1 MSNFD
6 LKILK
11 YTSYL
16 FYLIP
21 IFLINSI
28 LIADLSV
35 VLIDI
40 IFLYLIIKYK
50 KYSYFNNNYFKIFL
64 LFYSLIT
71 IRSLFAENIFLSLN
85 SSIFYL
91 RFGLFALA
99 TVFFLE
105 KNSSLAKNLRNLF
118 LIILIIL
125 FIDTIYQFA
134 FGKNIL
140 GMQYRYTN
148 DNNFRLTSF
157 FGNKGVLGSY
167 VCRFFPLIIALF
179 FFEKKNKITNNNFF
193 LIILVSIISFILII
207 LSGERTS
214 LFLLSF
220 GFLLIFLTSKDEL
233 KKIFGYSL
241 IVVAIIS
248 ILLINFDNRIKH
260 RVVDSAYSQL
270 GLNSNEKRIYIF
282 GPVYEG
288 HFKVAYKMFL
298 ENPTFGK
305 GVKMFRDFCN
315 KPENYVNETACTTHP
330 HNVFIQILSE
340 TGVIGFVFI
349 FGLFIIVIKILLTNF
364 YRSFFL
370 TAKKINYVSSNFSN
384 AKICLLIAIFISISP
399 FSPSGNFFN
408 NWLSIIYFYPIGFLI
423 YLDKYKK

>member
-1 MSNFD
+1 
-6 LKILK
+6 
-11 YTSYL
+11 L
-16 FYLIP
+16 F
-21 IFLINSI
+21 S
-28 LIADLSV
+28 
-35 VLIDI
+35 
-40 IFLYLIIKYK
+40 
-50 KYSYFNNNYFKIFL
+50 
-64 LFYSLIT
+64 
-71 IRSLFAENIFLSLN
+71 ENIFLSLN

-134 FGKNIL
+134 FGKNII
-140 GMQYRYTN
+140 GMQYRYAN

-179 FFEKKNKITNNNFF
+179 FFEKKNKITNDNFF
-193 LIILVSIISFILII
+193 LIILVSIISFILVI

-241 IVVAIIS
+241 VVVTIIS
-248 ILLINFDNRIKH
+248 VLLISFDKRIKH
-260 RVVDSAYSQL
+260 RVFDSSYNQI
-270 GLNSNEKRIYIF
+270 GLNSNEKKIYIF

-298 ENPTFGK
+298 ENPIFGK

-315 KPENYVNETACTTHP
+315 KPENYANETACTTHP
-330 HNVFIQILSE
+330 HNVFVQILSE
-340 TGVIGFVFI
+340 TGVIGFIFI
-349 FGLFIIVIKILLTNF
+349 FGLFIIVIKILVTNF
-364 YRSFFL
+364 YRSFIL
-370 TAKKINYVSSNFSN
+370 TKKKINYVSSNFSN
-384 AKICLLIAIFISISP
+384 ANMCLLIAIFISISP

>member
-28 LIADLSV
+28 LVADFSV

-50 KYSYFNNNYFKIFL
+50 KYSYFNNKYFKIFL
-64 LFYSLIT
+64 LFYTLIT
-71 IRSLFAENIFLSLN
+71 IRSLFSENVFLSLN

-118 LIILIIL
+118 LIILLIL
-125 FIDTIYQFA
+125 FIDTIYQFV

-148 DNNFRLTSF
+148 DDNFRLTSL

-179 FFEKKNKITNNNFF
+179 FFDKRNKIANNNFL
-193 LIILVSIISFILII
+193 LIILVSIISFALVI

-233 KKIFGYSL
+233 KKIIGYSL
-241 IVVAIIS
+241 VVVTIIS
-248 ILLINFDNRIKH
+248 VLFISFDKRIKH
-260 RVVDSAYSQL
+260 RIFDSTYNQL
-270 GLNSNEKRIYIF
+270 GLNSNEKIIYIF

-288 HFKVAYKMFL
+288 HFKVAYKMFS
-298 ENPTFGK
+298 ENPIFGK

-315 KPENYVNETACTTHP
+315 KPENYVNETACSTHP
-330 HNVFIQILSE
+330 HNVFVQILSE
-340 TGVIGFVFI
+340 TGVIGFIFI
-349 FGLFIIVIKILLTNF
+349 FGLFIIIIKILVTNF
-364 YRSFFL
+364 YRSFIL
-370 TAKKINYVSSNFSN
+370 TKKKINYVSSNFSN
-384 AKICLLIAIFISISP
+384 AKMCLLIAIFISITP